1 MELRVGNKYRLG
13 RKIGSGSFGDIYLGI
28 KTASTAAR
36 SSSAPSSITRCY
48 LLFLLL
54 FLLLLLH
61 SLPLSERPL
70 HRLPS
75 LLFPLSPALLFI
87 LRKLYTADF
96 VYSTHG
102 SVKTARVNSY
112 VRARYIF
119 RFPFFLLNVPSF
131 FLCSCVFSSPSPSP
145 SPSPS
150 HIPNLP
156 LFILYQEYMYKYAFY
171 LNLFFVR
178 QVLIFLRVKR
188 LLLS

>member
-28 KTASTAAR
+28 KTASSAAR

-54 FLLLLLH
+54 FLLLLH
-61 SLPLSERPL
+61 SLLLSERPL

-75 LLFPLSPALLFI
+75 LLLPLSLALLFI
-87 LRKLYTADF
+87 LCKLYTADF

-112 VRARYIF
+112 VRARYIS
-119 RFPFFLLNVPSF
+119 RFPLFLLNVLSVFVLLVF
-131 FLCSCVFSSPSPSP
+131 FFSLSISV

-150 HIPNLP
+150 HVPNLFF
-156 LFILYQEYMYKYAFY
+156 FIVYRVYTYKYASY
-171 LNLFFVR
+171 LNLFFIR

-188 LLLS
+188 SLLS